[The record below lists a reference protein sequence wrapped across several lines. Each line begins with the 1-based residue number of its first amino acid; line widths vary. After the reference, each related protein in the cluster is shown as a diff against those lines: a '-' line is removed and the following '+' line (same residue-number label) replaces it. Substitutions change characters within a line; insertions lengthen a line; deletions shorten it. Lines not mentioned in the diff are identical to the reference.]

1 LETGTCL
8 KLLELLQIPS
18 FGFTE
23 MNLGQFK
30 TGGMEQR
37 DHAGPIAYINQSYII
52 ALTVLV

>member
-1 LETGTCL
+1 LETATCL
-8 KLLELLQIPS
+8 KLLELLRIPS

-37 DHAGPIAYINQSYII
+37 DHSGPIAYINQSYII